1 VEKVQKWP
9 FDNAHRRVC
18 LRRPKKMPTQERLS
32 LGTIS
37 DSLELPLPHTH
48 LLQWASFPGRG
59 TLSKSGTK
67 D

>member
-1 VEKVQKWP
+1 
-9 FDNAHRRVC
+9 
-18 LRRPKKMPTQERLS
+18 MPTQERLS